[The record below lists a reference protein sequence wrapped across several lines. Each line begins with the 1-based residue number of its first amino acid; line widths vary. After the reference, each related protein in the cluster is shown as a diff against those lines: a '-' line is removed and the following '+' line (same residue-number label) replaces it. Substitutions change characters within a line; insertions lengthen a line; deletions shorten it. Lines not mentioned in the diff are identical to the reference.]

1 MKCQNCNNEVADSA
15 LTCSHCG
22 RLIAVDPGQA
32 NKIFTDTAS
41 QMAQASSNVIGNLAA
56 TGEEAIQELR
66 DISHNS
72 GISQLTASQ
81 ISPIRDMFKQLNELS
96 SDAKTPDEKLLLKS
110 NALYGANS
118 NYMQNAS
125 IELTNKRILFYE
137 NVSTRSG
144 LVNFF
149 SAFMSRSFSFAVKL
163 SQIESLERCEVN
175 YNPGH
180 KIYLINKRHFV
191 IQCSKY
197 AQFDRLLRQ
206 LLDDP
211 NRQLD

>member
-1 MKCQNCNNEVADSA
+1 MKCQNCNHEIADSA
-15 LTCSHCG
+15 LTCSYCG
-22 RLIAVDPGQA
+22 KLVAVDSREA
-32 NKIFTDTAS
+32 NEIFADTAS
-41 QMAQASSNVIGNLAA
+41 EMAQASNNVIGNLAA

-66 DISHNS
+66 DLSQTS
-72 GISQLTASQ
+72 GISQITASQ
-81 ISPIRDMFKQLNELS
+81 ISPIRDMFRQLNELS

-110 NALYGANS
+110 NVLYGANS

-149 SAFMSRSFSFAVKL
+149 SAFMSRSFSFDIKL
-163 SQIESLERCEVN
+163 EQIENMERCEVN

-180 KIYLINKRHFV
+180 KIYLINKRHFI

-206 LLDDP
+206 LLDNP
-211 NRQLD
+211 NRQPD